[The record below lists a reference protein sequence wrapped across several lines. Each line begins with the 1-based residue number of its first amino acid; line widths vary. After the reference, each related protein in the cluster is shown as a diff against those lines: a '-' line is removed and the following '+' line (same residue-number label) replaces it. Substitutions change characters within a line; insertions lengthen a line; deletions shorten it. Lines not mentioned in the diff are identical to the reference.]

1 MRRRRILT
9 LVAILPALLL
19 LTCGQPGNSASASA
33 VLEHH
38 LQAVGA
44 GNLDEIV
51 ADYTADAVIYTVNGP
66 VRGTAEIRDF
76 FAILPDL
83 LPPGFW
89 ENFKMVRQ
97 DVEGEIA
104 FIVWS
109 SEPAFPLGTD
119 TFIIRDGRIVAQT
132 FAAHMVPST
141 D

>member
-1 MRRRRILT
+1 
-9 LVAILPALLL
+9 
-19 LTCGQPGNSASASA
+19 
-33 VLEHH
+33 
-38 LQAVGA
+38 
-44 GNLDEIV
+44 
-51 ADYTADAVIYTVNGP
+51 
-66 VRGTAEIRDF
+66 
-76 FAILPDL
+76 
-83 LPPGFW
+83 
-89 ENFKMVRQ
+89 MVRQ